1 MVRRGGIGAEIVDCG
16 LVESRKRQMRGQ
28 GRIYAINV
36 YRKKRKAIVSRSR
49 EKGSRS
55 MQNFEVGDV
64 VQLKSGG
71 PRMTVVEVKPEG
83 ITCQWYSKEDEDYKS
98 GIFAPDALKPYVSS
112 RPRVGG
118 DRGLRGY

>member
-1 MVRRGGIGAEIVDCG
+1 MSLLSILAGESGKFRSICGPSGSLQPRSAEV
-16 LVESRKRQMRGQ
+16 RGQ
-28 GRIYAINV
+28 M
-36 YRKKRKAIVSRSR
+36 K
-49 EKGSRS
+49 
-55 MQNFEVGDV
+55 VGDV